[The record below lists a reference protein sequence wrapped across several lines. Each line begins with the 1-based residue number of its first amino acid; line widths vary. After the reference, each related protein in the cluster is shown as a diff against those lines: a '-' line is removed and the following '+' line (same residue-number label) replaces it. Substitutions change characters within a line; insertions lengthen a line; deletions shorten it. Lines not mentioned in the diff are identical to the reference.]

1 MEINKR
7 EINDDKNKLELE
19 QYSESFFTKIKN
31 KFIRNLKFH
40 YKYIILLTIVLV
52 IILLLPINNK
62 TKSCNSGL
70 ALKGGA
76 FENGVQTMTRVT
88 EKILGFY
95 LILGF
100 ILLLPV
106 VPVVAYIGLIYFIIT
121 NMVKRIRQ
129 T

>member
-1 MEINKR
+1 MENNKR
-7 EINDDKNKLELE
+7 ELNDDKNKLEQSNE
-19 QYSESFFTKIKN
+19 TIFTKIKN

-52 IILLLPINNK
+52 IILLLPNK
-62 TKSCNSGL
+62 TNTCNSGL
-70 ALKGGA
+70 SLLKGGA

-100 ILLLPV
+100 ILILPII
-106 VPVVAYIGLIYFIIT
+106 PVVAYVGLIYFIIR
-121 NMVKRIRQ
+121 NIISRVKQ

>member
-7 EINDDKNKLELE
+7 DLNDDKNKLE
-19 QYSESFFTKIKN
+19 QSNQSFVIKLKN

-52 IILLLPINNK
+52 IILLLPNNK
-62 TKSCNSGL
+62 NKCKTFR
-70 ALKGGA
+70 GGA
-76 FENGVQTMTRVT
+76 FENGVQTMTMVT

-95 LILGF
+95 LVLGL
-100 ILLLPV
+100 ILLLPII
-106 VPVVAYIGLIYFIIT
+106 PVVAYIGLIFIILKGILSK
-121 NMVKRIRQ
+121 VSQ

>member
-7 EINDDKNKLELE
+7 ELNDDKNKLE
-19 QYSESFFTKIKN
+19 QSDESFLTKIKN

-52 IILLLPINNK
+52 IILLLPNK
-62 TKSCNSGL
+62 KNTCNSGL
-70 ALKGGA
+70 SLLKGGA
-76 FENGVQTMTRVT
+76 FENGVQTMTIVT

-95 LILGF
+95 LILGL
-100 ILLLPV
+100 ILILPII
-106 VPVVAYIGLIYFIIT
+106 PVVAYVGLIYLIIR
-121 NMVKRIRQ
+121 NIISKVKQ

>member
-7 EINDDKNKLELE
+7 DLNDDKNKLE
-19 QYSESFFTKIKN
+19 QSNQSFVIKLKN

-52 IILLLPINNK
+52 IILLLPNNK
-62 TKSCNSGL
+62 TKC
-70 ALKGGA
+70 KTFRGGA
-76 FENGVQTMTRVT
+76 FENGVQTMTMVT

-95 LILGF
+95 LVLGL
-100 ILLLPV
+100 ILLLPII
-106 VPVVAYIGLIYFIIT
+106 PVVAYVGLIFIILKGILSR
-121 NMVKRIRQ
+121 VSQ